1 MKKKLLI
8 LLLSF
13 SVQMSFSQ
21 MAVTTVGNTVI
32 FRHTLDAATWNS
44 APVYLYAY
52 IEAADVSNGTFSEVF
67 GSWPGMQMVLE
78 SGSTYKAEKD
88 LSTLYASG
96 ITISNIKYIY
106 NNNAGSQNPS
116 SGGFNATSAGFTSLT
131 IATLGTKDIS
141 KSTKSNLIF
150 ASNKLT
156 VNSDGNFNIS
166 IYNTLGAL
174 VKRVAIAGNTAV
186 DLELSKGIYIANLE
200 SKTVSGS
207 LKFMVK

>member
-1 MKKKLLI
+1 MKKILLI

-13 SVQMSFSQ
+13 SFQMSFSQ
-21 MAVTTVGNTVI
+21 MNITTTGNTVT
-32 FRHTLDAATWNS
+32 FRHTLNSDWNS

-52 IEAADVSNGTFSEVF
+52 IEAASASNGVFAEVF
-67 GSWPGMQMVLE
+67 GAWPGMQMVLE
-78 SGSTYKAEKD
+78 SGSTYKIEKD
-88 LSTLYASG
+88 LSTLYGSG

-106 NNNAGSQNPS
+106 NNNAGGQNPA
-116 SGGFNATSAGFTSLT
+116 SGGFDATSAGFTGLT
-131 IATLGTKDIS
+131 IATLGTEDIS
-141 KSTKSNLIF
+141 KAIKSNLIF

-156 VNSDGNFNIS
+156 VNSEGNFNIS
-166 IYNTLGAL
+166 IFNTLGAL